1 MDIPCNNERFLRSK
15 EYTDQLK
22 KTNKENSKNKKE
34 QINPKTENRLQ
45 KKRKNPLRL
54 VSIDERIEILKCDL
68 AAQKT
73 STRLEKIRYNTL
85 ERQLQQTMKLKEK
98 EELKGDFSEF

>member
-1 MDIPCNNERFLRSK
+1 MGGAP
-15 EYTDQLK
+15 
-22 KTNKENSKNKKE
+22 
-34 QINPKTENRLQ
+34 PQ
-45 KKRKNPLRL
+45 KKRKIPLRL

-98 EELKGDFSEF
+98 EELTYRRGDT